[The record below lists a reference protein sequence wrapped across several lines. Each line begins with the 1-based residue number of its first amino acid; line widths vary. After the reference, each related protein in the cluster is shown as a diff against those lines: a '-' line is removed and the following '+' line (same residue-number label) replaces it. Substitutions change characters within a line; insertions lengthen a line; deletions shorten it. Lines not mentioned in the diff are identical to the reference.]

1 MLLPQLGT
9 PCATATLGRYLFTL
23 GIWGSNFR
31 WFERSLLAR
40 CWSVVHCDGS
50 LNAQRALHPNGQ
62 RPLLRPAH
70 PTGPTHVSSTLTRWT
85 LGACCLCPPSRTRVL
100 CMCRECSPGPPLIG
114 WPVRPC
120 SNYIQL
126 EILGPQRTGWATL
139 GDLRGG
145 SRGKVESPAAAAP
158 AHHSGT
164 PVCLPTSTG
173 MGAPLCFC
181 LS

>member
-1 MLLPQLGT
+1 MLTNQHRSGCAAVLLPQLGT

-40 CWSVVHCDGS
+40 YWSVVHCDGS

-120 SNYIQL
+120 SSYISWISL
-126 EILGPQRTGWATL
+126 VRSGLGGRLHAMRAH
-139 GDLRGG
+139 DLI
-145 SRGKVESPAAAAP
+145 EDSP
-158 AHHSGT
+158 
-164 PVCLPTSTG
+164 
-173 MGAPLCFC
+173 
-181 LS
+181 

>member
-1 MLLPQLGT
+1 MSRRRTLLPLT
-9 PCATATLGRYLFTL
+9 TAARLCAYQPAQVWVRRCAFASARYPVRHVNARALPIYFRDL
-23 GIWGSNFR
+23 GSNFR

-120 SNYIQL
+120 SNYISWISLVRSGQ
-126 EILGPQRTGWATL
+126 
-139 GDLRGG
+139 GG
-145 SRGKVESPAAAAP
+145 R
-158 AHHSGT
+158 
-164 PVCLPTSTG
+164 L
-173 MGAPLCFC
+173 
-181 LS
+181 